1 MNLAGTVQ
9 INNRVL
15 LSLVVFMTIVF
26 VIYSWNRD
34 NQETGVTDNIS
45 LAKKINVGELLC
57 AAIAAAEAGGREVR
71 DTRMKSD
78 SQLNEKVKGKTK
90 EGVQD
95 VLTDGD
101 LRSHRV
107 MYSTLTENFPDIK
120 VGTFYVCTSFDKN
133 SQFFILIEGY
143 FRRTWRFYTSW
154 TFNFQQTVFRL
165 GFDI

>member
-143 FRRTWRFYTSW
+143 FRRT
-154 TFNFQQTVFRL
+154 
-165 GFDI
+165 